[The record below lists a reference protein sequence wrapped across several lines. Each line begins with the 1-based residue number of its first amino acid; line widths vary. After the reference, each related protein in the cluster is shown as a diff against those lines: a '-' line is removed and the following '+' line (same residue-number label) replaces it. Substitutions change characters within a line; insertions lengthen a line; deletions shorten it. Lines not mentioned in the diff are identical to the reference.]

1 MLSVKE
7 IRAEIESEYDVVDGV
22 IRNPGKFEGEAVWVP
37 YFWDLVMNGDG
48 EEVFDEDGELVA
60 TRFKVDAEE
69 EETFSDVLGGE
80 LACGSPVELF
90 EDAQGFVFGT
100 VIA

>member
-1 MLSVKE
+1 MNSVKSV
-7 IRAEIESEYDVVDGV
+7 RVEIESEFDVVDGI

-37 YFWDLVMNGDG
+37 YFWDLVMDGDG

-69 EETFSDVLGGE
+69 EEAFADVLDGE
-80 LACGSPVELF
+80 LACGSTVELF
-90 EDAQGFVFGT
+90 GDSQGFVIGT